1 MSEMSRT
8 TFRSSILP
16 DCSSRYSSSND
27 RSKWSSRVRFPRP
40 VMIRMSRRPA
50 STACSTTYWMA
61 GLSTKGSIS
70 FGCALVA
77 GRNRV
82 PRPAAGMTAFLTF
95 MGLLGWGK
103 GSLSH
108 QPGPSHPGSL
118 RARHLVAAPPLRGV
132 HRQVGGADQSV
143 GGIPILRIGS
153 DADRHGDTQ
162 RGLQCAALGTTVRR
176 ANLQGHT
183 VSERFLRHRRPRAL
197 GDFDG
202 AGLFGLGQNHHELL
216 AAVPHDGVDI
226 AAKRLLESSGH
237 FDEYLVASLVPEVV
251 VHSLESIDVHHE
263 EGNRSAVAARALDL
277 PGQADLQ
284 DAAVAGAGQ

>member
-1 MSEMSRT
+1 MSRT
-8 TFRSSILP
+8 TFRSSNLP

-40 VMIRMSRRPA
+40 VTIRMSRRPA

-108 QPGPSHPGSL
+108 QPDPSIPDRSAH
-118 RARHLVAAPPLRGV
+118 AHLVAAISLRGV
-132 HRQVGGADQSV
+132 HRQVGDADQLV
-143 GGIPILRIGS
+143 GGVPILRIGS
-153 DADRHGDTQ
+153 DADRHGDFQ
-162 RGLQCAALGTTVRR
+162 RGLPFAV
-176 ANLQGHT
+176 
-183 VSERFLRHRRPRAL
+183 VERLLRHLCPRPL
-197 GDFDG
+197 GGFD
-202 AGLFGLGQNHHELL
+202 
-216 AAVPHDGVDI
+216 
-226 AAKRLLESSGH
+226 
-237 FDEYLVASLVPEVV
+237 
-251 VHSLESIDVHHE
+251 
-263 EGNRSAVAARALDL
+263 
-277 PGQADLQ
+277 
-284 DAAVAGAGQ
+284 